1 MYECYVISGGRGSM
15 VKFQALIKE
24 IKIKSLV
31 SLDKEARLILQFDAN
46 DSELLSELVKLQKA
60 DELKDVQIG

>member
-1 MYECYVISGGRGSM
+1 V

-31 SLDKEARLILQFDAN
+31 SLDKEARLILQFNAN
-46 DSELLSELVKLQKA
+46 DSKLLAELVKLQKA

>member
-1 MYECYVISGGRGSM
+1 M

-46 DSELLSELVKLQKA
+46 DSELLSKLVKLQKA
-60 DELKDVQIG
+60 DELRDIKIG

>member
-1 MYECYVISGGRGSM
+1 MI
-15 VKFQALIKE
+15 KFQVLIKE

-46 DSELLSELVKLQKA
+46 NPKVLIELIKLQKA
-60 DELKDVQIG
+60 DALVDVRVG